1 MERKRVAGIRAAI
14 IKPDGTIRNIRNAIN
29 IAGCRAREG
38 YKILPCPE
46 VPRPTFNK
54 ETHYL
59 TGPHYTVTDTEV
71 VESWEIVAF
80 TPEELDARKDTQ
92 VNQKD
97 RVILQ
102 LLFNQENRLRVLEQ
116 KPELTM
122 AAYKTLV
129 KGLL

>member
-1 MERKRVAGIRAAI
+1 MDRSKFSGIRAAV

-29 IAGCRAREG
+29 IAECRVREG
-38 YKILPCPE
+38 YKLLPCPD
-46 VPRPTFNK
+46 VPKPDFNK

-59 TGPHYTVTDTEV
+59 TGPHYTITDTEV
-71 VESWEIVAF
+71 IESWEIVAF
-80 TPEELDARKDTQ
+80 TPEQLDAMKDTQ

-102 LLFNQENRLRVLEQ
+102 LLFAQENRIRVLEQ
-116 KPELTM
+116 RPELTL
-122 AAYKTLV
+122 AAYKTFI

>member
-1 MERKRVAGIRAAI
+1 MERKRIAGIRAAV
-14 IKPDGTIRNIRNAIN
+14 IKPDGTIKYIRNAIN
-29 IAGCRAREG
+29 MADCRVREG
-38 YKILPCPE
+38 YKLLPCPE
-46 VPRPTFNK
+46 VPKPTFNK

-59 TGPHYTVTDTEV
+59 TGPHYTITDTEV

-122 AAYKTLV
+122 AAYKALV

>member
-1 MERKRVAGIRAAI
+1 MERKRIAGIRAAV
-14 IKPDGTIRNIRNAIN
+14 IKPDGTIKYIRNAIN
-29 IAGCRAREG
+29 MADCRVREG
-38 YKILPCPE
+38 YKLLPCPE
-46 VPRPTFNK
+46 VPKPTFNK

-59 TGPHYTVTDTEV
+59 TGPHYTITDTEV

-92 VNQKD
+92 LNQKD

-122 AAYKTLV
+122 AAYKALV